1 MPKFD
6 GTGPNG
12 QGPNAGRGFGGCG
25 GGLARGFVGCCGR
38 GMGNRR
44 YISAKNELA
53 ALEEDEKILED
64 RLALVREEKT
74 ALQKLEK

>member
-12 QGPNAGRGFGGCG
+12 QGPNTGRGFGGCRG
-25 GGLARGFVGCCGR
+25 GVARGYVGCCGR
-38 GMGNRR
+38 GLGYGR

-64 RLALVREEKT
+64 QLALVREEKV
-74 ALQKLEK
+74 ALQKLEN